1 MLTRSHDRAQKHY
14 RAAKHYASYGDAAH
28 APKAKAHMKRALYYF
43 GASEP
48 DDDDDDEPLA
58 KRRVALRE
66 ERERTSESEDAEKDP
81 SGVMFDDA
89 YDVFKRHFDQAEGEV
104 RSINI
109 DSLEKY
115 FDVSGFPVFREGP
128 IQISVYRADS
138 KSETEATMHC
148 GALKSTHFY
157 LMAKDGKD
165 SVFMGGK
172 FKDLIGK
179 LVIRKECTPKMK
191 CPEAHAAVGYKDNK
205 QNPTF
210 VPHRG
215 FLFASTKAIGRRLVR
230 GTWETV
236 SPCVVTKVVF
246 NWQKAWAWLEATRR
260 ANDELL
266 RAGKTHIIATDGPR
280 DKTVGVIGWDTPL
293 EVPSWL
299 QELFPKASWSIPT
312 FPRLTDQGRIKY
324 FSGGQTCATLETA
337 IETLQSKQPDRWSSI
352 WPFQIR
358 TLDHATAFLQS
369 AKHRYALAAWS
380 GHARVLFKVTGGASI
395 YDPWK
400 QVARVPE
407 FLGDAGSALGKNVTF
422 TFTKHEADQE
432 FGEGSCQFASLA
444 RLLMLAV
451 YGDSGISM
459 RFSASE
465 PEALAI
471 PVAAQMLIRTS
482 RGRAKRKPVL
492 VVPEPRPPAYHDDTK
507 SGTSG
512 ERAEREAER
521 QRKLAHLIPEDIGY
535 HVYNDGYEDD

>member
-1 MLTRSHDRAQKHY
+1 M
-14 RAAKHYASYGDAAH
+14 
-28 APKAKAHMKRALYYF
+28 
-43 GASEP
+43 
-48 DDDDDDEPLA
+48 
-58 KRRVALRE
+58 
-66 ERERTSESEDAEKDP
+66 
-81 SGVMFDDA
+81 
-89 YDVFKRHFDQAEGEV
+89 
-104 RSINI
+104 
-109 DSLEKY
+109 
-115 FDVSGFPVFREGP
+115 
-128 IQISVYRADS
+128 
-138 KSETEATMHC
+138 
-148 GALKSTHFY
+148 
-157 LMAKDGKD
+157 
-165 SVFMGGK
+165 
-172 FKDLIGK
+172 
-179 LVIRKECTPKMK
+179 
-191 CPEAHAAVGYKDNK
+191 
-205 QNPTF
+205 
-210 VPHRG
+210 
-215 FLFASTKAIGRRLVR
+215 
-230 GTWETV
+230 
-236 SPCVVTKVVF
+236 
-246 NWQKAWAWLEATRR
+246 
-260 ANDELL
+260 
-266 RAGKTHIIATDGPR
+266 
-280 DKTVGVIGWDTPL
+280 IGWDTPL

-507 SGTSG
+507 REPKSGTSGTSGTSG